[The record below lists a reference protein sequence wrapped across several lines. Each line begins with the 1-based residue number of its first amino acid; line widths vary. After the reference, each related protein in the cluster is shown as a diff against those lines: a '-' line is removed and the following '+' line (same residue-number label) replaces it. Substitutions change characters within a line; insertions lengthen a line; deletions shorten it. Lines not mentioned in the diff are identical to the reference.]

1 MPSGFD
7 VTKIFIYGFV
17 LIFCAIGMFLLYGS
31 IISFQNG
38 ETTDAALMLAGALAF
53 GGFGL
58 GVLAVTTFGSR
69 KQAREAALRSAHP
82 REPWLWR
89 DDWAAGRIRSAGK
102 VKAWSFWGFAILW
115 NTISTPLLFFLP
127 EEILEKE
134 NYGAL
139 VGLLFPLVGIGLVVV
154 AARKSIQQWKY
165 GDAQFHM
172 ERVPGCLGGDIV
184 GNLLFP
190 HGLTTAESV
199 NVQLSCIQSVRR
211 RTSKGTS
218 TDEHV
223 LWQTEQ
229 FTPRLTPGGQG
240 SAQRAMV
247 KFRVPFDASPTGDVD
262 ENTWISWRL
271 EVTAAVPGVDFATD
285 FEIPVFK
292 TPASSPQI
300 TEEQIRSEL
309 VSEDTRTMLPNDHA
323 SVTVAPGIRGGTEF
337 ILKSQ
342 AGLSSTVPAFLIMLV
357 FVGIAALLAFAGAP
371 VIFPLVFGIFGCV
384 VIFSLIFATFGESR
398 IVVEEGQI
406 TVRNSL
412 RGIMIGRPRHVPC
425 AQVDKIGVKGE
436 SRAGKRGYFS
446 ITLTQKDGK
455 ATSPLQFLPDRRQA
469 DWLAEEVRKAMEP
482 WRGR

>member
-1 MPSGFD
+1 MSPGLD

-17 LIFCAIGMFLLYGS
+17 LVFCAIGIFLLYGALV
-31 IISFQNG
+31 SFQDG
-38 ETTDAALMLAGALAF
+38 ETTDAALMLAAALAF

-58 GVLAVTTFGSR
+58 GVLAVTTFGFR
-69 KQAREAALRSAHP
+69 KQAQEAALRSAHP

-89 DDWAAGRIRSAGK
+89 EDWAAGRIRSAGK
-102 VKAWSFWGFAILW
+102 VRAWSFWGFAILW

-229 FTPRLTPGGQG
+229 FTSRLTPGGQG

-247 KFRVPFDASPTGDVD
+247 KLRVPFDASPTGDVD

-271 EVTAAVPGVDFATD
+271 EATAAVPGVDFATE
-285 FEIPVFK
+285 FEIPVFR

-309 VSEDTRTMLPNDHA
+309 VSGDTRSMLANDHA
-323 SVTVAPGIRGGTEF
+323 NVTVAPGIRGGTEF
-337 ILKSQ
+337 ILKSKG
-342 AGLSSTVPAFLIMLV
+342 GLRSTLPAFLITLV
-357 FVGIAALLAFAGAP
+357 FAGIAALLALAGAP
-371 VIFPLVFGIFGCV
+371 VIFPLVFGIFACL

-412 RGIMIGRPRHVPC
+412 GGIMIGRPRQIPCSHV
-425 AQVDKIGVKGE
+425 ARIGVKGE
-436 SRAGKRGYFS
+436 SRAGKSGYFS
-446 ITLTQKDGK
+446 IALTRKDGN

-469 DWLAEEVRKAMEP
+469 DWLAEEVRRAMEP
-482 WRGR
+482 WRGQ